1 MSVFQGNV
9 LKTEPVLITGLVT
22 TVIALLLAFGVNL
35 SQEQVGSIMAVV
47 AALIAIVTRAL
58 VTPNTSVPEPTG
70 PGTGAPPA
78 AAPAEQ
84 TPEDPANPPPWASE

>member
-78 AAPAEQ
+78 AAPTEQ
-84 TPEDPANPPPWASE
+84 APEDPANPPPWASE